1 MTQHDEVVERITCQ
15 RYERDTCCEWAKL
28 CEAEQ
33 DAWRE
38 LTYKDFAAI
47 QEGDSLGNGL
57 WAAPIIASMKM
68 TDAGRKVSRFG
79 LGHIWDAM
87 RRAAGGGDG

>member
-1 MTQHDEVVERITCQ
+1 MKHDEVVERLARAMSRVDESDDGLWKFAIS
-15 RYERDTCCEWAKL
+15 EAKAAL
-28 CEAEQ
+28 
-33 DAWRE
+33 D
-38 LTYKDFAAI
+38 AI

-87 RRAAGGGDG
+87 CRAAEGSGK